1 MSTVLL
7 RRPDIADLIYYKSF
21 TASIIV
27 ILFVF
32 CGDCFAWD
40 RGVNVEAVQACDGLA
55 SAPWDPDAPDRSQAV
70 EFRDLRAVPAAT
82 ACQAA
87 IAQVPQLRRLYF
99 QLGRA
104 YDRQGANQ
112 DAYQAYRRASDL
124 GSGAAKVNIGILF
137 RQGRRFEKNDKKA
150 RSWFREAAETGIPEG
165 MFCYATA
172 FDNAIGGAS
181 DIAAAKLWYGK
192 AAERGTAKARDAL
205 VRLEL
210 NGVGTGAR
218 CD

>member
-1 MSTVLL
+1 MSAVLL
-7 RRPDIADLIYYKSF
+7 RRSESAILTSFKPIAARVVLM
-21 TASIIV
+21 
-27 ILFVF
+27 LFVLV
-32 CGDCFAWD
+32 GDCFASD
-40 RGVNVEAVQACDGLA
+40 HSVSAEAVQACDGLA
-55 SAPWDPDAPDRSQAV
+55 SAPWDPDAPDRSRTV
-70 EFRDLRAVPAAT
+70 EFRDLRAGPAAT

-87 IAQVPQLRRLYF
+87 IAQAPHLRRLYF

-137 RQGRRFEKNDKKA
+137 RQGRRFEKNDTKA
-150 RSWFREAAETGIPEG
+150 RSWFREAAEAGIPEG

-192 AAERGTAKARDAL
+192 AAERGTTKARDAL

>member
-1 MSTVLL
+1 M
-7 RRPDIADLIYYKSF
+7 
-21 TASIIV
+21 
-27 ILFVF
+27 
-32 CGDCFAWD
+32 
-40 RGVNVEAVQACDGLA
+40 AC
-55 SAPWDPDAPDRSQAV
+55 R
-70 EFRDLRAVPAAT
+70 
-82 ACQAA
+82 AA
-87 IAQVPQLRRLYF
+87 IAEAPQLRRLHF

-137 RQGRRFEKNDKKA
+137 RQGRRFEKNDAKA
-150 RSWFREAAETGIPEG
+150 RSWFREAAEAGIPEG

-172 FDNAIGGAS
+172 FDNAIGGAP

-192 AAERGTAKARDAL
+192 AAERGTTKARDAL

-210 NGVGTGAR
+210 NGVVTGAR